1 MWNCHCGDYFLD
13 CNDVLFLCS
22 SLMWA
27 VPSSHLCPT
36 LKALGYPPG
45 VRAHDGLRLRQWRE
59 HPPCYGQEPSHMASP
74 KSQHGYGKSMEI
86 LWNLAVK
93 KLKKVNQLQ
102 FLSLPWPR
110 LGARGWT
117 YRIIDNVRLSNFNFW
132 GRHVMVDSSLL
143 PIVDF
148 PAICVPKAPNNL
160 PEFLPVNYDDK
171 PPV

>member
-1 MWNCHCGDYFLD
+1 MTQIRRSHGTSSYLDPCIHPSCLELTPTKNIENMVVKIKRQHVKLPLWGLYFLD

-22 SLMWA
+22 SLMLA

-86 LWNLAVK
+86 L
-93 KLKKVNQLQ
+93 
-102 FLSLPWPR
+102 
-110 LGARGWT
+110 
-117 YRIIDNVRLSNFNFW
+117 
-132 GRHVMVDSSLL
+132 
-143 PIVDF
+143 
-148 PAICVPKAPNNL
+148 
-160 PEFLPVNYDDK
+160 
-171 PPV
+171 

>member
-1 MWNCHCGDYFLD
+1 MVSAWDN
-13 CNDVLFLCS
+13 
-22 SLMWA
+22 
-27 VPSSHLCPT
+27 
-36 LKALGYPPG
+36 G
-45 VRAHDGLRLRQWRE
+45 VSTRLATDKNQATWRPQNLNMAMARAW
-59 HPPCYGQEPSHMASP
+59 
-74 KSQHGYGKSMEI
+74 KSYEI
-86 LWNLAVK
+86 LLLK

-117 YRIIDNVRLSNFNFW
+117 YRIIENVRLSNFNFW